1 MSVVL
6 AGLTTGLPHPLLTP
20 DANPGYRRLRDAFAE
35 AREVIRESG
44 AERLVF
50 YSTYWPSVI
59 GHQAITNPNPRWTHV
74 DELFHDLGSI
84 SYDRPVDAGLAQAV
98 VDAAKR
104 RGLSARGVNYHGFP
118 MDTGSVTALEL
129 LDPDREWPAV
139 VLSSN
144 VYADRAETLVWAK
157 ATRDAIAES
166 GRPTAVFAISSLS
179 NRLFTTFIRPEEDA
193 IHSPKDDE
201 WNRKVLQFLGEGR
214 LEDTAQLSRTIQQ
227 QNPRQEGREFQGA
240 VVALGGRWR
249 AQPLPRNGPRLR
261 SRPRDGRRGRHA
273 SSARGGA
280 WRQGVR
286 RRRRGDLAGR
296 PRSPELISERGAA
309 RASASPRRPRPA

>member
-35 AREVIRESG
+35 ARDVIRASG
-44 AERLVF
+44 AERLVL

-59 GHQAITNPNPRWTHV
+59 GHQAITDPNPRWTHV

-84 SYDRPVDAGLAQAV
+84 SYDRPVDAALAEAV

-129 LDPDREWPAV
+129 LDPDCEWPAV

-157 ATRDAIAES
+157 ATRDAIAAS
-166 GRPTAVFAISSLS
+166 SRPTAVFAISSLS
-179 NRLFTTFIRPEEDA
+179 NRLFTTFIRPEDDA

-201 WNRKVLQFLGEGR
+201 WNRKILQFLSEGR

-227 QNPRQEGREFQGA
+227 QIRVKKVVNFKALWWLSAVAGPHNRYHGTVHAYAPVQGTGAA
-240 VVALGGRWR
+240 VVTL
-249 AQPLPRNGPRLR
+249 
-261 SRPRDGRRGRHA
+261 RPREEGLGDKEFDEDDVEV
-273 SSARGGA
+273 
-280 WRQGVR
+280 W
-286 RRRRGDLAGR
+286 RGDREVL
-296 PRSPELISERGAA
+296 S
-309 RASASPRRPRPA
+309 